1 MSIDSRR
8 AALVAATLGL
18 GALATAPVAAA
29 SDSDGH
35 RGCPVPYGRFVAKV
49 RSVTPTVPGGLG
61 QPMWVVLVNRDGDV
75 CAVAFSGAT
84 RNSQWLL
91 SRQIAAAKAFTANGL
106 STSRS
111 QSFTTAALYAAVQP
125 GGPLFGLDAGNPV
138 DTSVAYKGPQRD
150 WGTAEDPMVG
160 HIVGG
165 TITFGG
171 GDPLFVGNAV
181 VGGIGVS
188 GDTADRDQA
197 VADAIRQALGLN

>member
-1 MSIDSRR
+1 M
-8 AALVAATLGL
+8 G
-18 GALATAPVAAA
+18 
-29 SDSDGH
+29 
-35 RGCPVPYGRFVAKV
+35 
-49 RSVTPTVPGGLG
+49 
-61 QPMWVVLVNRDGDV
+61 
-75 CAVAFSGAT
+75 
-84 RNSQWLL
+84 
-91 SRQIAAAKAFTANGL
+91 QIAAAKAFTANGL
-106 STSRS
+106 SSSRS

-181 VGGIGVS
+181 VGGIGVFFPGKTGYATES
-188 GDTADRDQA
+188 NSELSTTYDPTKPDRTKEA
-197 VADAIRQALGLN
+197 EWIAFAAAGG